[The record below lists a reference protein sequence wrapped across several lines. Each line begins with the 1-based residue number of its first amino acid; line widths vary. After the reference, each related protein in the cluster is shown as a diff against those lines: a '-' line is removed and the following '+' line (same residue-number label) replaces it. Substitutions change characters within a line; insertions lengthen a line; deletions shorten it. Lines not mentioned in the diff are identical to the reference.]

1 MEGETGE
8 GREKK
13 EEEKEM
19 GGKGVRNRGEGEWG
33 NVEVWSEGEMGGR
46 GREAASEKVNRGDR
60 DACEAEAKC

>member
-1 MEGETGE
+1 
-8 GREKK
+8 
-13 EEEKEM
+13 M